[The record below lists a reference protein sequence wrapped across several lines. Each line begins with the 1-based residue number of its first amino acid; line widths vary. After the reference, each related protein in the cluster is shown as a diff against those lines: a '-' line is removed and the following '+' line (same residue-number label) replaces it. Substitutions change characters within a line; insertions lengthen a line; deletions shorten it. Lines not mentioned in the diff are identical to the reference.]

1 MEEVSLMEIVKGL
14 KNCIFEERT
23 EWLSNF
29 WNRNRITE
37 TKFTKVAS
45 DM

>member
-1 MEEVSLMEIVKGL
+1 MEEVSLMEIVKGM
-14 KNCIFEERT
+14 KNYVFGERI
-23 EWLSNF
+23 EWLSTF